1 MDDIDKKRL
10 ESTLEG
16 IVAIITE
23 LQSVKTDI
31 QNIDKRL
38 IKVEQNQAMQQKSI
52 ADTHIMANNIVN
64 DVEDIKSDIG
74 VVSDKIDSLDNTV
87 RNIRVFKYYGGGE
100 V

>member
-1 MDDIDKKRL
+1 MDETDKQRL
-10 ESTLEG
+10 ESVLEG

-23 LQSVKTDI
+23 IQSIKIDI

-38 IKVEQNQAMQQKSI
+38 TKVEQNQAMQQKSI

-87 RNIRVFKYYGGGE
+87 RNIRVFKYFSGE

>member
-1 MDDIDKKRL
+1 MDETDKQRL
-10 ESTLEG
+10 ESVLEG

-23 LQSVKTDI
+23 IQSIKIDI

-38 IKVEQNQAMQQKSI
+38 TKVEQNQAMQQKYIS
-52 ADTHIMANNIVN
+52 DTHIMANNIVN

-87 RNIRVFKYYGGGE
+87 RNIRVFKYFSGE

>member
-23 LQSVKTDI
+23 IQSIKIDI

-38 IKVEQNQAMQQKSI
+38 TKVEQNQAMQQKSI

-87 RNIRVFKYYGGGE
+87 RNIRVFKYFSGE

>member
-74 VVSDKIDSLDNTV
+74 VVSDKIDTLDNTV
-87 RNIRVFKYYGGGE
+87 RNIRIFKYYGGGE

>member
-1 MDDIDKKRL
+1 MDETDKQRL

-23 LQSVKTDI
+23 IQSIKTDI

-38 IKVEQNQAMQQKSI
+38 TKVEQNQAMQQKSI

-87 RNIRVFKYYGGGE
+87 RNIRVFKYFSGE

>member
-1 MDDIDKKRL
+1 MDETDKQRL
-10 ESTLEG
+10 ESVLEG

-38 IKVEQNQAMQQKSI
+38 TKVEQNQAMQQKSI

-64 DVEDIKSDIG
+64 DVEDIKSDIS
-74 VVSDKIDSLDNTV
+74 VVSDKIDALDNTV
-87 RNIRVFKYYGGGE
+87 RNIRIFKYYGGEG
-100 V
+100 

>member
-87 RNIRVFKYYGGGE
+87 RNIRVFKYFRGE

>member
-1 MDDIDKKRL
+1 MDETDKQRL

-38 IKVEQNQAMQQKSI
+38 TKVEQNQAMQQKSI

-87 RNIRVFKYYGGGE
+87 RNIRVFKYFSGE

>member
-1 MDDIDKKRL
+1 MDETDKKRL
-10 ESTLEG
+10 ESVLEG

-23 LQSVKTDI
+23 LQNVKIDI

-38 IKVEQNQAMQQKSI
+38 TKVEQNQAMQQKSI
-52 ADTHIMANNIVN
+52 SDTHIMANNIVN

-87 RNIRVFKYYGGGE
+87 RNIRVFKYFSGE

>member
-1 MDDIDKKRL
+1 MDETDKQRL
-10 ESTLEG
+10 ESVLEG

-23 LQSVKTDI
+23 IQSIKTDI

-38 IKVEQNQAMQQKSI
+38 TKVEQNQAMQQKSI

-87 RNIRVFKYYGGGE
+87 RNIRVFKYFSGE

>member
-38 IKVEQNQAMQQKSI
+38 TKVEQNQAMQQKSI

-87 RNIRVFKYYGGGE
+87 RNIRVFKYFSGE

>member
-1 MDDIDKKRL
+1 MDETDKQRL

-23 LQSVKTDI
+23 IQSIKIDI

-38 IKVEQNQAMQQKSI
+38 TKVEQSQTMQQKSI

-87 RNIRVFKYYGGGE
+87 RNIRVFKYFSGE

>member
-1 MDDIDKKRL
+1 MDETDKQRL

-23 LQSVKTDI
+23 IQSIKTDI

-38 IKVEQNQAMQQKSI
+38 TKVEQNQTMQQKSI
-52 ADTHIMANNIVN
+52 SDTHIMANNIVN

-87 RNIRVFKYYGGGE
+87 RNIRVFKYFSGD

>member
-1 MDDIDKKRL
+1 MDETDKKRL

-38 IKVEQNQAMQQKSI
+38 TKVEQNQAMQQKSI
-52 ADTHIMANNIVN
+52 SDTHIIANNIVN

-87 RNIRVFKYYGGGE
+87 RNIRVFKYFSGE

>member
-1 MDDIDKKRL
+1 MDEMDKQRL

-23 LQSVKTDI
+23 IQSIKTDI

-38 IKVEQNQAMQQKSI
+38 IKVERNQAMQQKSI

-74 VVSDKIDSLDNTV
+74 VVSDKIDTLDNTV
-87 RNIRVFKYYGGGE
+87 RNIRVFKYFSGE

>member
-1 MDDIDKKRL
+1 MDETDKKRL
-10 ESTLEG
+10 ESTFEG

-38 IKVEQNQAMQQKSI
+38 TKVEQNQAMQQKSI

-87 RNIRVFKYYGGGE
+87 RNIRVFKYFSGE

>member
-38 IKVEQNQAMQQKSI
+38 TKVEQNQAMQQKSI

-74 VVSDKIDSLDNTV
+74 VVSDKIDTLDNTV
-87 RNIRVFKYYGGGE
+87 RNIRVFKYFSGE

>member
-1 MDDIDKKRL
+1 MDETDKQRL
-10 ESTLEG
+10 ESVLEG

-38 IKVEQNQAMQQKSI
+38 TKVEQNQAMQQKSI

-87 RNIRVFKYYGGGE
+87 RNIRVFKYFSGE

>member
-1 MDDIDKKRL
+1 VDDIDKKRL

-23 LQSVKTDI
+23 LQNVKTDI

-38 IKVEQNQAMQQKSI
+38 TKVEQNQAMQQKSI

-74 VVSDKIDSLDNTV
+74 FVSDKIDTLDNTV
-87 RNIRVFKYYGGGE
+87 RNIRVFKYFSGE

>member
-1 MDDIDKKRL
+1 MDETDKKRL

-38 IKVEQNQAMQQKSI
+38 TKVEQNQAMQQKSI

-74 VVSDKIDSLDNTV
+74 VVSDKTDSLDNTV
-87 RNIRVFKYYGGGE
+87 RNIRVFKYFSVE

>member
-52 ADTHIMANNIVN
+52 SDTHIMANNIVN

-87 RNIRVFKYYGGGE
+87 RNIRVFKYFSGE

>member
-1 MDDIDKKRL
+1 MDETDKKRL
-10 ESTLEG
+10 ESVLEG

-38 IKVEQNQAMQQKSI
+38 TKVEQNQAMQQKSI

-87 RNIRVFKYYGGGE
+87 RNIRVFKYFSGE

>member
-1 MDDIDKKRL
+1 MDETDKQRL

-23 LQSVKTDI
+23 IQSIKTDI

-38 IKVEQNQAMQQKSI
+38 TKVEQNQAMQQKSI

-74 VVSDKIDSLDNTV
+74 VVSDKIDTLDNTV
-87 RNIRVFKYYGGGE
+87 RNIRVFKYFSGE

>member
-87 RNIRVFKYYGGGE
+87 RNIRVFKYFSGE

>member
-38 IKVEQNQAMQQKSI
+38 TKVEQNQ
-52 ADTHIMANNIVN
+52 T
-64 DVEDIKSDIG
+64 
-74 VVSDKIDSLDNTV
+74 
-87 RNIRVFKYYGGGE
+87 YGK
-100 V
+100 